1 MSDIIHRCIQL
12 KNKSGHDNTLIKI
25 KKYGPDIQYDVTF
38 VRLENQC
45 TCGRKLR
52 QLCAFVDGPSSLS
65 NIIAAMENFRL
76 KIGRKTAV

>member
-25 KKYGPDIQYDVTF
+25 KKYGPDIQYKVTF

-52 QLCAFVDGPSSLS
+52 Q
-65 NIIAAMENFRL
+65 
-76 KIGRKTAV
+76 